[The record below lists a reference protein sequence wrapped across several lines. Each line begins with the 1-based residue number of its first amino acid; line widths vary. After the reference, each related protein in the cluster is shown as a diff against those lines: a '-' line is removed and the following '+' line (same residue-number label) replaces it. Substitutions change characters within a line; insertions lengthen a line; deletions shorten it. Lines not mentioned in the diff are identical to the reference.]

1 MKIKIT
7 ESQLKRIIEKYTEQ
21 EMLNEAWY
29 DDVLDK
35 IGLNFDTLKSKV
47 KDVFKK
53 VTGIELED
61 KDGVDTNDVPTK
73 KEIEKKIETI
83 KKETKPEKENKK
95 KDDEVVNGNL
105 KNIIIGDSTV
115 PYLDNAIQKASR
127 IDKKGGE
134 SSLWLGGM
142 SVIWLIGALKKYPVD
157 NNVENVI
164 ISMGTNGGFGKY
176 LKYDVSEL
184 FELLEKKFPNADF
197 IVVQGAWGFGP
208 LKNIKDDDVK
218 KYYQKYKNEGA
229 TVVEPPI
236 GNNEPHGD
244 IPIYK
249 KIAKVIDGIL

>member
-61 KDGVDTNDVPTK
+61 KDDVDTNDVPTK

-95 KDDEVVNGNL
+95 EDDEVVNGNL

-115 PYLDNAIQKASR
+115 PYLDNTIQKASR
-127 IDKKGGE
+127 INKKGGE

>member
-1 MKIKIT
+1 MERRKLKIKIT
-7 ESQLKRIIEKYTEQ
+7 ESQLKRIVKSYNDEQ
-21 EMLNEAWY
+21 LNEGFLSTIY
-29 DDVLDK
+29 DFVTDK
-35 IGLNFDTLKSKV
+35 IKKLIDLFKDKKIDKDEFKS
-47 KDVFKK
+47 
-53 VTGIELED
+53 ELES
-61 KDGVDTNDVPTK
+61 TASEE
-73 KEIEKKIETI
+73 EIEKIDKEYT
-83 KKETKPEKENKK
+83 KFKETKPKKEKEK
-95 KDDEVVNGNL
+95 GL

-115 PYLDNAIQKASR
+115 PYLDNAIQKANR
-127 IDKKGGE
+127 INKKGGE

-157 NNVENVI
+157 SNVENVI

-208 LKNIKDDDVK
+208 LKNIKDSDVK

-229 TVVEPPI
+229 TIIEPPI

-249 KIAKVIDGIL
+249 KIAIEVDKLL

>member
-1 MKIKIT
+1 MAEIR
-7 ESQLKRIIEKYTEQ
+7 SLKLALLADTKDFIQ
-21 EMLNEAWY
+21 G
-29 DDVLDK
+29 LDK
-35 IGLNFDTLKSKV
+35 A
-47 KDVFKK
+47 
-53 VTGIELED
+53 E
-61 KDGVDTNDVPTK
+61 
-73 KEIEKKIETI
+73 
-83 KKETKPEKENKK
+83 KETQTFSGK
-95 KDDEVVNGNL
+95 
-105 KNIIIGDSTV
+105 
-115 PYLDNAIQKASR
+115 LDNAIQKASR
-127 IDKKGGE
+127 INKKGGE

-184 FELLEKKFPNADF
+184 FELLEKKFPSADF

-249 KIAKVIDGIL
+249 KIAKVIDGML

>member
-1 MKIKIT
+1 
-7 ESQLKRIIEKYTEQ
+7 
-21 EMLNEAWY
+21 
-29 DDVLDK
+29 
-35 IGLNFDTLKSKV
+35 
-47 KDVFKK
+47 VFKK

-61 KDGVDTNDVPTK
+61 KDDVGTNDVPTE

-83 KKETKPEKENKK
+83 KKETNPDKEDKK
-95 KDDEVVNGNL
+95 EDDKIVDGGL

-127 IDKKGGE
+127 INKKGGE

-142 SVIWLIGALKKYPVD
+142 SVIWLIGALKKYPID
-157 NNVENVI
+157 KNVKNVI

-208 LKNIKDDDVK
+208 LKNIKDEDVK
-218 KYYQKYKNEGA
+218 KYYRKYKNEGA
-229 TVVEPPI
+229 TVVEPAI

-249 KIAKVIDGIL
+249 KIAKVIDGML

>member
-61 KDGVDTNDVPTK
+61 KDDVDTNDVPTK

-95 KDDEVVNGNL
+95 EDNEVVNGNL
-105 KNIIIGDSTV
+105 KNIIIGASTV

-127 IDKKGGE
+127 INKKGGE

>member
-1 MKIKIT
+1 MERRKLKIKIT
-7 ESQLKRIIEKYTEQ
+7 ESQLKRIVKSYNDEQ
-21 EMLNEAWY
+21 LNEGFLSVIY
-29 DDVLDK
+29 DFVTEKIKKLIDLFKDK
-35 IGLNFDTLKSKV
+35 KI
-47 KDVFKK
+47 
-53 VTGIELED
+53 D
-61 KDGVDTNDVPTK
+61 KDEFKTELKTTASDD
-73 KEIEKKIETI
+73 ELKKIDKEYKKFKE
-83 KKETKPEKENKK
+83 KKETKSTTT
-95 KDDEVVNGNL
+95 

-127 IDKKGGE
+127 INKKGGE

-157 NNVENVI
+157 SDVENVI

-229 TVVEPPI
+229 TIIEPPI

-249 KIAKVIDGIL
+249 KIAIEVDKLL

>member
-61 KDGVDTNDVPTK
+61 KDDVDTNDVPTK

-95 KDDEVVNGNL
+95 EDNEVVNGNL

-127 IDKKGGE
+127 INKKGGE